1 MAKLDGIP
9 LVSRPWNFIMRG
21 VQFIKEVWAE
31 LNKVVWPSKAETKAY
46 TLVVIV
52 AVTVVAAYIG
62 ILDVVFAWLVD
73 KLKLYR

>member
-1 MAKLDGIP
+1 MAKLDSIP

-52 AVTVVAAYIG
+52 AVTIVATYIG

-73 KLKLYR
+73 TLKLYR